1 MVAVHQNSVDCS
13 NISMT
18 QKYHIDCLVDQLL
31 SPTRRY
37 TRFGLGPIQEG
48 QGLTIANNLRR
59 ALLDG
64 VPGWGIT
71 SASLQGAKHEFM
83 VLKGVRE
90 SVLEILLNLRE
101 VVLTN
106 EFEVETKTLLG
117 FLNKQG
123 PCLVY
128 AKDLVLPKGLT
139 VVDPN
144 QVIASISSDGQ
155 LAGEFRIEYGTKF
168 NPKSFSSKTTP
179 FLAIGGSFFPI
190 KRVNYTIQ
198 KELNPITGEDNEYIF
213 LELLTDNSI
222 HPRRA
227 ILSAVDYLFD
237 LFNPLKGY
245 LV

>member
-1 MVAVHQNSVDCS
+1 
-13 NISMT
+13 MT

-37 TRFGLGPIQEG
+37 TRFGLGPIQQG

-71 SASLQGAKHEFM
+71 SVSLKGAKHEFM
-83 VLKGVRE
+83 VLEGVRE
-90 SVLEILLNLRE
+90 SVLEVLLNLRE
-101 VVLTN
+101 IVLTD
-106 EFEVETKTLLG
+106 EVEIESKKLLG

-123 PCLVY
+123 PGLVY
-128 AKDLVLPKGLT
+128 AKDLVLPKGLKA
-139 VVDPN
+139 VDPN
-144 QVIASISSDGQ
+144 QVIASLSSDGQ
-155 LAGEFRIEYGTKF
+155 LAGEVHIEYGTKF

-179 FLAIGGSFFPI
+179 FLAIGGTFFPI

-198 KELNPITGEDNEYIF
+198 KELNPITGEENEYIF

-237 LFNPLKGY
+237 LFSPLKGY